1 MKKCVMY
8 GLRCMMYG
16 LRCMMYDLKC
26 MMYGLRCMMYDVWCI
41 KSYIIH
47 CTSYIDTNTGS
58 RNHVL
63 RIAYFSFFIF
73 HFSLLG
79 QGGLYSQTLQVA
91 TKTIEKSFDKIEE
104 VRIQAERADIE
115 VVTWN
120 RPEIKLTVEL
130 TAKHPDRNTATN
142 DLKTVQFTA
151 SQTNNILYINNYV
164 LITKDITKP
173 QSNLKAHYILQLP
186 ATVSLFIIDSF
197 GKIMIRG
204 LTKSTTLKTQFCN
217 VDISD
222 SRGKINTEI
231 HFGELR
237 LTNIDANTNLV
248 TDHTDAWLKQ
258 IAGFCKIRAKN
269 GIIEIDT
276 DKSEIDFDIKTDKAE
291 VRYSPAFTIKN

>member
-1 MKKCVMY
+1 MTRCVMY
-8 GLRCMMYG
+8 NLRCMMYG
-16 LRCMMYDLKC
+16 LRCMMYDL
-26 MMYGLRCMMYDVWCI
+26 RCMMYDVWCR

-47 CTSYIDTNTGS
+47 RISYINT
-58 RNHVL
+58 L
-63 RIAYFSFFIF
+63 AFCLLPIAYC
-73 HFSLLG
+73 
-79 QGGLYSQTLQVA
+79 YSQTLQVA

-120 RPEIKLTVEL
+120 KPEIKLTVEL
-130 TAKHPDRNTATN
+130 TAKHPDRSTATN

-164 LITKDITKP
+164 LINKDNAKP

-217 VDISD
+217 IDISD

-291 VRYSPAFTIKN
+291 VRYSPAFTISK

>member
-1 MKKCVMY
+1 MKRCVMY
-8 GLRCMMYG
+8 N

-26 MMYGLRCMMYDVWCI
+26 MMYDLRCIMYDLKCMMYGIWGT
-41 KSYIIH
+41 KSYIIYR
-47 CTSYIDTNTGS
+47 TSYINT
-58 RNHVL
+58 L
-63 RIAYFSFFIF
+63 AFCLLPIAYC
-73 HFSLLG
+73 
-79 QGGLYSQTLQVA
+79 YSQTLQVA

-120 RPEIKLTVEL
+120 KPEIKLTVEL
-130 TAKHPDRNTATN
+130 TAKHPDRSTATN

-164 LITKDITKP
+164 LINKDNAKP

-217 VDISD
+217 IDISD

-291 VRYSPAFTIKN
+291 VRYSPAFTISK

>member
-1 MKKCVMY
+1 MKRCMKY
-8 GLRCMMYG
+8 DLRCMMYG
-16 LRCMMYDLKC
+16 LRCMI
-26 MMYGLRCMMYDVWCI
+26 YDVWCI

-47 CTSYIDTNTGS
+47 RTSYINTNT
-58 RNHVL
+58 RPKNHIL
-63 RIAYFSFFIF
+63 RIILILGVIISPFG
-73 HFSLLG
+73 G

-120 RPEIKLTVEL
+120 KPEIKLTVEL
-130 TAKHPDRNTATN
+130 TAKHPDRSTATN

-164 LITKDITKP
+164 LINKDNAKP

-204 LTKSTTLKTQFCN
+204 LTRSTTLKTQFCN
-217 VDISD
+217 ADLSD
-222 SRGKINTEI
+222 LRGKINTEI

-276 DKSEIDFDIKTDKAE
+276 DKSEIDFDIKTDKVE
-291 VRYSPAFTIKN
+291 VRYSPAFTINK

>member
-1 MKKCVMY
+1 MKRCVMY
-8 GLRCMMYG
+8 DLRCMVYG
-16 LRCMMYDLKC
+16 LRCMMYDL
-26 MMYGLRCMMYDVWCI
+26 RCMMYDVWCR

-47 CTSYIDTNTGS
+47 RISYINT
-58 RNHVL
+58 L
-63 RIAYFSFFIF
+63 AFCLLPIAYC
-73 HFSLLG
+73 
-79 QGGLYSQTLQVA
+79 YSQTLQVA

-120 RPEIKLTVEL
+120 KPEIKLTVEL
-130 TAKHPDRNTATN
+130 TAKHPDRSTATN

-164 LITKDITKP
+164 LITKDIVKP
-173 QSNLKAHYILQLP
+173 QSNLKVHYILQLP

-217 VDISD
+217 ADLSD
-222 SRGKINTEI
+222 LRGKINTEI

-248 TDHTDAWLKQ
+248 TDHTDAWIKQ

-291 VRYSPAFTIKN
+291 VRYSPAFTINK

>member
-1 MKKCVMY
+1 MKRCMKY
-8 GLRCMMYG
+8 DLRCMMYG
-16 LRCMMYDLKC
+16 LRCMI
-26 MMYGLRCMMYDVWCI
+26 YDVWCI

-47 CTSYIDTNTGS
+47 RTSYINTGR

-63 RIAYFSFFIF
+63 RIILVLSVIISPF
-73 HFSLLG
+73 
-79 QGGLYSQTLQVA
+79 GGPGGYCQTLQVA

-115 VVTWN
+115 IVTWN
-120 RPEIKLTVEL
+120 KPEIKLTVEL
-130 TAKHPDRNTATN
+130 TAKHPDRTTATN

-151 SQTNNILYINNYV
+151 SQTNNVLYINNYV
-164 LITKDITKP
+164 LITKDIVKP
-173 QSNLKAHYILQLP
+173 QSNLKVHYILQLP

-204 LTKSTTLKTQFCN
+204 LTKNTTLKTQFCN
-217 VDISD
+217 ADLSD
-222 SRGKINTEI
+222 LRGKINTEI

-291 VRYSPAFTIKN
+291 VRYSPAFTINK